1 MHTIIIGKRSNLSQH
16 LLGIIEGAI
25 SVSAFEATQY
35 LAQFDWQNHQL
46 VNLILNQFQPATKLG
61 DLSNPI
67 DYINNAIVSSA
78 NILHSIESQ
87 ASKINRIIYTSS
99 SSVYGN
105 NPACK
110 ETDAPAPISLHAS
123 LKLANEKLVSNF
135 CDQHA
140 INFTL
145 ARVFNMYAG
154 ADEFSIVSKII
165 HAVKQ
170 HQTINLI
177 NQGEA
182 LRDFIHIDDV
192 TRAYRQILS
201 TNTADKII
209 NIASGRGVSVA
220 MILNYLQQ
228 HNIQLS
234 THNITQEEIK
244 TSISNN
250 DRLSKLIGQNQ
261 FQLVEDYVLNE
272 LQA

>member
-1 MHTIIIGKRSNLSQH
+1 MQTIIIGKRSNLSQH
-16 LLGIIEGAI
+16 LLGSIEEAV
-25 SVSAFEATQY
+25 SVSVSEATQY
-35 LAQFDWQNHQL
+35 LAQFDWQNHHP

-78 NILHSIESQ
+78 NILHSIESK
-87 ASKINRIIYTSS
+87 ASNINKIIYTSS

-110 ETDAPAPISLHAS
+110 ETDAPTPISLYAS

-140 INFTL
+140 IKFTL

-154 ADEFSIVSKII
+154 ADKFSIVSKII
-165 HAVKQ
+165 RAVKQ

-177 NQGEA
+177 NQGGA
-182 LRDFIHIDDV
+182 VRDFIHIEDV
-192 TRAYRQILS
+192 TRAYQQILS
-201 TNTADKII
+201 TNSADKII

-220 MILNYLQQ
+220 LILNYLQQ
-228 HNIQLS
+228 QNIQVS

-244 TSISNN
+244 TSIANN
-250 DRLSKLIGQNQ
+250 DRLSKLIGQHQ

>member
-16 LLGIIEGAI
+16 LLVTIEGAM
-25 SVSAFEATQY
+25 SVSASEATQY
-35 LAQFDWQNHQL
+35 LEQFDWQNHQP
-46 VNLILNQFQPATKLG
+46 VNLILNQFQPVTKLG

-87 ASKINRIIYTSS
+87 ASNINKIIYTSS

-140 INFTL
+140 INYTL

-154 ADEFSIVSKII
+154 TDEFSIVSKII
-165 HAVKQ
+165 RAVKQ

-177 NQGEA
+177 NQGGA
-182 LRDFIHIDDV
+182 MRDFIHIDDV
-192 TRAYRQILS
+192 THAYLQILS
-201 TNTADKII
+201 TNAADKII
-209 NIASGRGVSVA
+209 NIASGRGTTVA
-220 MILNYLQQ
+220 LILDYLQQ
-228 HNIQLS
+228 QNIQVT
-234 THNITQEEIK
+234 THNITQDEINI
-244 TSISNN
+244 SIANN
-250 DRLSKLIGQNQ
+250 DRLSKLIGQHQ
-261 FQLVEDYVLNE
+261 FQLVEDYLLNE

>member
-16 LLGIIEGAI
+16 LLGAIENSV
-25 SVSAFEATQY
+25 SVSASDAVRY
-35 LAQFDWQNHQL
+35 LAQFDWHNHQP

-78 NILHSIESQ
+78 KILHSIESQ
-87 ASKINRIIYTSS
+87 ASNINKIIYTSS

-123 LKLANEKLVSNF
+123 LKLANEKLVSSF

-140 INFTL
+140 INYTL

-165 HAVKQ
+165 RAVKQ
-170 HQTINLI
+170 RQTINLI
-177 NQGEA
+177 NQGGA
-182 LRDFIHIDDV
+182 VRDFIHINDV
-192 TRAYRQILS
+192 TRAYQQILS
-201 TNTADKII
+201 TNAVDKIM

-220 MILNYLQQ
+220 LILDYLQQ
-228 HNIQLS
+228 QNIQVS
-234 THNITQEEIK
+234 THNIKQEEIK
-244 TSISNN
+244 TSIANN
-250 DRLSKLIGQNQ
+250 DRLSRLIGQHQ

-272 LQA
+272 LQV